1 MDSFQSSGPAGTNSQ
16 RFYDER
22 LPFQFIYW
30 ESDGEITFN
39 VVNENLLRM
48 VNEAGNVQVE
58 IQCRPSSDQFNKEVW
73 LDGIAEVMVNQPG
86 LKREEGRWEHE
97 TGGIDWIVDRYTY
110 TLDGQTAYTEVYAGE
125 IDGYVFA
132 ITASAYTEE
141 ALPVSGGKEKKV
153 LSLKRNVNCPRRMA
167 VYAVFDVLDRM
178 GCQYEQALVGDIKA
192 EAKVLGHTS
201 EYAFAVT
208 EQTINTSTMF
218 PCSVRQAA

>member
-1 MDSFQSSGPAGTNSQ
+1 MEFLAAFIECQNGFGCYNLIGSYPQGDEKAQAEIFAAIDSFQSSGPAGTISQ

-39 VVNENLLRM
+39 VVNENRLRM

-141 ALPVSGGKEKKV
+141 ALITNGMILDTTNTIRPVK
-153 LSLKRNVNCPRRMA
+153 
-167 VYAVFDVLDRM
+167 
-178 GCQYEQALVGDIKA
+178 
-192 EAKVLGHTS
+192 
-201 EYAFAVT
+201 
-208 EQTINTSTMF
+208 
-218 PCSVRQAA
+218 

>member
-1 MDSFQSSGPAGTNSQ
+1 MLFRSSGPAGTNSQ

-141 ALPVSGGKEKKV
+141 ALITNGMILDTTNTIRPVK
-153 LSLKRNVNCPRRMA
+153 
-167 VYAVFDVLDRM
+167 
-178 GCQYEQALVGDIKA
+178 
-192 EAKVLGHTS
+192 
-201 EYAFAVT
+201 
-208 EQTINTSTMF
+208 
-218 PCSVRQAA
+218 